1 MNETCDALRRML
13 QHEANEIYP
22 CPRPLALQRA
32 GARLD
37 ALADAAPVLLC
48 MLAEPWREAMVGQ
61 KHAEEILRCCA
72 LVHLYARI
80 LDDAVDENL
89 PCHRLALLRA
99 QPLYWRAVTRLGRLS
114 CLSSD
119 EGGTLVQETVEAVL
133 ADDNASAPEH
143 WGKKNHHLLLVPLLL
158 SGDAAAF
165 ATAKPPLSLALCL
178 LQAADELD
186 QGTTTDADVFL
197 RLALEAERENVFASL
212 AERGWQRLAWHLC
225 AIAGD
230 LLNRL

>member
-1 MNETCDALRRML
+1 MNEIGTALRHML
-13 QHEANEIYP
+13 LHEANVLYP
-22 CPRPLALQRA
+22 RPRPLVFQRA

-37 ALADAAPVLLC
+37 ALADAAPPILC
-48 MLAEPWREAMVGQ
+48 MLAEPWQETIARQ
-61 KHAEEILRCCA
+61 PHAREILHCCA

-99 QPLYWRAVTRLGRLS
+99 QPLYWRTVARLGQ
-114 CLSSD
+114 LSSLTAD
-119 EGGTLVQETVEAVL
+119 AGVQLVQETIEAVL
-133 ADDNASAPEH
+133 EDDSMSSPKY
-143 WGKKNHHLLLVPLLL
+143 WGAKNHHLLLVPLLL

-165 ATAKPPLSLALCL
+165 SEARDFLSHALCL

-186 QGTTTDADVFL
+186 QGDTTDADIFL
-197 RLALEAERENVFASL
+197 RLALETERRDMILHL
-212 AERGWQRLAWHLC
+212 AERGWKSLAWHLC
-225 AIAGD
+225 TITRE